1 MRSAVIAIF
10 VISSIS
16 LSGQYRVDMNFS
28 GMGPHV
34 GKGLYVRIVEDSLP
48 VVWEAASVKTI
59 IDSPD
64 MSLSILALLEGK
76 SYNIGWFVDVNE
88 NGKYDP
94 PPTDHAWSLRI
105 PLVMTSWSFD
115 LPHNTFFTDIS
126 YPNPSETMPSF
137 VSSEWSGTW
146 TNKTFETQGT
156 GNANL
161 QLDYVNQT
169 IYGTITM
176 EGAFGSPTPITMS
189 GTGPFYP
196 DQNVATMNMDE
207 PFSGT
212 LTFSNG
218 RVTGSISY
226 TSVGVVMDIDGNYGY
241 NQILFD
247 YTMSGIWG
255 AEGWFVLHR
264 TQTTDVTD
272 NPSSATTNNENSRP
286 EASVRTL
293 GTQAQVEYTKELG
306 TADNIIVYDVTGRMT
321 TPIIVNNTPGHATLD
336 ISPYTNG
343 AYITVLSIGQVQLA
357 AIFFIGQ

>member
-1 MRSAVIAIF
+1 MRNAAIAIF

-16 LSGQYRVDMNFS
+16 LSGQYRVNMNFS

-59 IDSPD
+59 IDSPV

-88 NGKYDP
+88 NGKYDQ

-115 LPHNTFFTDIS
+115 LPHNTFFTDIA

-137 VSSEWSGTW
+137 VSSEWNGTW
-146 TNKTFETQGT
+146 TNKTFETQGP
-156 GNANL
+156 GNAFL

-169 IYGTITM
+169 IYGAITM

-207 PFSGT
+207 PFAGT

-226 TSVGVVMDIDGNYGY
+226 TSVGAVMNIDGNYGY

-247 YTMSGIWG
+247 YTMSGAFD
-255 AEGWFVLHR
+255 AEGWFVLNR
-264 TQTTDVTD
+264 TQTTGITD
-272 NPSSATTNNENSRP
+272 NPASAFGNTGNSRP
-286 EASVRTL
+286 VASIRMP
-293 GTQAQVEYTKELG
+293 GTQVQIEYTKELG
-306 TADNIIVYDVTGRMT
+306 IVDNIIVYDVTGRMT
-321 TPIIVNNTPGHATLD
+321 TPVLVDNIPGHATLD
-336 ISPYTNG
+336 ISPYTDG

-357 AIFFIGQ
+357 AMFFKGQ